1 MADHEEA
8 AQGSDFKD
16 RKTGLVVFGILE
28 VGLGVL
34 YAFLSLLVIFSTIIS
49 AIPNKSS
56 AAPMS
61 AGMTIPGV
69 LLYGLLAVWFI
80 WMGIGSIKA
89 RRWARAL
96 LLVSSW
102 IWLVGGIG
110 GFIFLLALM
119 PDMYDQM
126 ARKGQIPQETAVIM
140 KYIMLGFMAV
150 GYVIIPGAMVLFY
163 GSRNVKATCEFRD
176 PRIRWTDKCPLPVL
190 AVSLMCGVGA
200 VSMLLMG
207 FYGWTVPFFG
217 RILSGKAGAGVALVS
232 MLLFGYMA
240 WGTYRL
246 SIKAWWC
253 TVFVIIASVIS
264 AGVTFSRVSLL
275 DFYEKMNLP
284 EQQLEIMKQY
294 CMLPHSTMALFWGI
308 WVVCYLGYLLY
319 TRRYFTSPLLYKGMV
334 HKICRI

>member
-8 AQGSDFKD
+8 VQGPDFRD

-28 VGLGVL
+28 VILGALCALIVPLMIFGMIASAGL
-34 YAFLSLLVIFSTIIS
+34 
-49 AIPNKSS
+49 NKSS

-61 AGMTIPGV
+61 VGMIIPGV
-69 LLYGLLAVWFI
+69 LFYGLLAVWFI

-102 IWLVGGIG
+102 IWLISGIS
-110 GFIFLLALM
+110 GFIFMLVFM

-126 ARKGQIPQETAVIM
+126 AQRGQMPKEMAVIM
-140 KYIMLGFMAV
+140 KYVMLGFMAV
-150 GYVIIPGAMVLFY
+150 VYVIMPGALVLFY

-176 PRIRWTDKCPLPVL
+176 PRVRWTDKCPLPVL
-190 AVSLMCGVGA
+190 AVSLMYGFGA
-200 VSMLLMG
+200 GSMLLMG
-207 FYGWTVPFFG
+207 FYGWAIPFFG
-217 RILSGKAGAGVALVS
+217 CILTGMAGAGVALVS
-232 MLLFGYMA
+232 MLLLGYVA

-253 TVFVIIASVIS
+253 AVLWTIAWATSTGI
-264 AGVTFSRVSLL
+264 TFSRVSLW
-275 DFYEKMNLP
+275 DFYEKMNIP

-294 CMLPHSTMALFWGI
+294 GMPQYSTMALFSGV
-308 WVVCYLGYLLY
+308 WVVGFLGYLLY
-319 TRRYFTSPLLYKGMV
+319 TRRYFASPSIQESV
-334 HKICRI
+334 S